1 MNPPESDANLSA
13 LLLIRPVFADEL
25 PFPLNQTLEIR
36 TLICQLMLAVFLL
49 GLFCRLVHT
58 GPMYQ
63 HATS

>member
-25 PFPLNQTLEIR
+25 PFPLNQTQEIR
-36 TLICQLMLAVFLL
+36 TLICLLMLAVFVL

-58 GPMYQ
+58 GPI
-63 HATS
+63 HRFETI